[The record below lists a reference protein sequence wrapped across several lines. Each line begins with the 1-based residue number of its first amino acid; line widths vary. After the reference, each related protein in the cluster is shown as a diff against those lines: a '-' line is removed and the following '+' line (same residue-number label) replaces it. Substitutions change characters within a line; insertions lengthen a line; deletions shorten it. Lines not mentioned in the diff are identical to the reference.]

1 MKVIGITG
9 GVGAGK
15 TEVLK
20 LIEEL
25 SNCYIIRSDELAKSL
40 EKKGEV
46 CYLPIVELLGSG
58 ILGEDGEIIPSL
70 MAKAIF
76 EDASDDN
83 LKRVNDIIHPK
94 VKERICQLIAENDG
108 KYDYFFIEAALLI
121 EEHYEL
127 ICDELWY
134 IYADRDIREKRLI
147 DSRGYSIDKINGI
160 MDSQLDDETFRKYCK
175 NVVNNGG
182 TLDDTR
188 RQLISI
194 FDKERA

>member
-94 VKERICQLIAENDG
+94 VKERICQLIAEKDG